1 MAGFAVR
8 PTLVAAL
15 QGGIVAAVLNY
26 GVWLVAHAL
35 GVDFIARF
43 EGPDA
48 PTGPLPLPAIGFA
61 SVVPAF
67 VAAGVLLLLDR
78 WTRRGAQIFLAVAVV
93 FTLASFASPHLLPDA
108 SLGTRLA
115 LDAMH
120 VVAAVSIVY
129 ALLTRG
135 RRL

>member
-1 MAGFAVR
+1 MARFAVR

-26 GVWLVAHAL
+26 GVWLVASAL
-35 GVDFIARF
+35 GVEFVARF

-48 PTGPLPLPAIGFA
+48 PAGPLPVPAIGFA
-61 SVVPAF
+61 SIVPAF
-67 VAAGVLLLLDR
+67 VAAGLLLLLDR
-78 WTRRGAQIFLAVAVV
+78 CTRHGARIFLGLAIV
-93 FTLASFASPHLLPDA
+93 FTLASFASPHLLPEAALD
-108 SLGTRLA
+108 TRLA

-135 RRL
+135 HRA